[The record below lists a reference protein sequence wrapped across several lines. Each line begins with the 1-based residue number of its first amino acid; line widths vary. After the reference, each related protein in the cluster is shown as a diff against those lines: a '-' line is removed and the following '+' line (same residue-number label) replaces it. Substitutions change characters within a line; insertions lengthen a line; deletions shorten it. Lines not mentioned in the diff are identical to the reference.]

1 MYWTPM
7 CGSYFLVGL
16 VICPDWGNN
25 AQAYLAGLGS
35 IGLNNTKMFTVYSI
49 Q

>member
-1 MYWTPM
+1 MW
-7 CGSYFLVGL
+7 FLLFGWSGY
-16 VICPDWGNN
+16 ICPDWGNN